1 MGEFSIFHWLV
12 VLAVVLIF
20 FGGRRIPEVM
30 KGLGEGI
37 RSFKDG
43 MSGMAGG
50 AAQTATAAAPAP
62 VASPTGITA
71 KPGKGQVALSW
82 SASAGAS
89 SYNVKRSGT
98 SGGPYALIVSTGV
111 DELHGRRIGE
121 RHLLLCSF
129 LRRPEWRKHEFRGSE
144 RHACLSCKRN
154 DSLSN

>member
-50 AAQTATAAAPAP
+50 ATATATATAPAP
-62 VASPTGITA
+62 VAAPTGITA

-82 SASAGAS
+82 SASSGAS

-98 SGGPYALIVSTGV
+98 SGGPYALIVSTGSTSYTDDGLASGTYYYV
-111 DELHGRRIGE
+111 VSCVGPNGE
-121 RHLLLCSF
+121 SMNSVEVTGT
-129 LRRPEWRKHEFRGSE
+129 P
-144 RHACLSCKRN
+144 A
-154 DSLSN
+154 